1 MKRALF
7 IKFLILLFGVIGQ
20 SQMTVETKT
29 VKDEYGNTE
38 QFTFYRNSSGV
49 EIRHGKSI
57 RKLVNETIVEEAE
70 YKNGKF
76 NGLQT
81 YYYYENGRKRSEGNR
96 FDGELTGVWTSW
108 HRNGRK
114 AQECSYKN
122 SLLNGVCKYWNESG
136 EFIEEVKYID
146 SKPTA
151 FVEWEK
157 RHAKQAFLYAHIIV
171 RLDKFEFVSVYSDIK
186 KEFQL
191 SELESLIDSLPKT
204 VWAGGRII
212 GIQGTGQRNQA
223 DYKRMSEIIGEI
235 NGRLRKKDFRILPM
249 QCC

>member
-1 MKRALF
+1 MKPALF
-7 IKFLILLFGVIGQ
+7 IKFLILLFVLVGQ
-20 SQMTVETKT
+20 SQMRVETKT

-49 EIRHGKSI
+49 EVRHGKSI
-57 RKLVNETIVEEAE
+57 RKLANGIIVEEAE

-81 YYYYENGRKRSEGNR
+81 YYYYENGRKQSEGNR
-96 FDGELTGVWTSW
+96 LEDELIGMWIVW

-114 AQECSYKN
+114 SQECTYKN
-122 SLLNGVCKYWNESG
+122 SLLNGVCRYWNESG
-136 EFIEEVKYID
+136 EFIEEIKYID

-157 RHAKQAFLYAHIIV
+157 RHVKQAFLYAHIIV

-191 SELESLIDSLPKT
+191 SELESVIDSLPET
-204 VWAGGRII
+204 VWAGGRIV
-212 GIQGTGQRNQA
+212 GIKGTGQRNQA
-223 DYKRMSEIIGEI
+223 DYKRMFEIMGEI
-235 NGRLRKKDFRILPM
+235 KGRLRKKDFRILPM
-249 QCC
+249 ACC